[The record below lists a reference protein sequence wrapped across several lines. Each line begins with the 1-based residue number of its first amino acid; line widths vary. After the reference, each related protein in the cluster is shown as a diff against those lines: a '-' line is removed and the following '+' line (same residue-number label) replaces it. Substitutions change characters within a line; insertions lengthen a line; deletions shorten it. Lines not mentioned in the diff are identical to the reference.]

1 MSGGIGPL
9 QIEWR
14 LGFKEERGP
23 DLSRITPGLVGGRR
37 RTRWKG
43 SQSGSGWG
51 GGGTEPPASS
61 EERGGQRQW
70 AIWNDISKEILGHPR
85 NDCA

>member
-1 MSGGIGPL
+1 M

-37 RTRWKG
+37 ARWKG
-43 SQSGSGWG
+43 SQSGSGG
-51 GGGTEPPASS
+51 GGGAEPLASS
-61 EERGGQRQW
+61 EERGRQRQW
-70 AIWNDISKEILGHPR
+70 AIWNDISKEILGHIE
-85 NDCA
+85 

>member
-1 MSGGIGPL
+1 M

-37 RTRWKG
+37 ARWKG
-43 SQSGSGWG
+43 SQSGSGG
-51 GGGTEPPASS
+51 GAGVQSHLPVLRREAGK
-61 EERGGQRQW
+61 GNGQYGMTS
-70 AIWNDISKEILGHPR
+70 AKKS
-85 NDCA
+85 